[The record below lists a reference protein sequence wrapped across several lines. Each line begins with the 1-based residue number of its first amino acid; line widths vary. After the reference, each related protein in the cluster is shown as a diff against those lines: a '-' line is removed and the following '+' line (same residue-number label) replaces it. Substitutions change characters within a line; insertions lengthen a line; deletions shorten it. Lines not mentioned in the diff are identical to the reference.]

1 MVFETFVKEFT
12 YIQKRYFKNTS
23 TLTKGSQ
30 NAIVK
35 IGGEA
40 KLSKPEGPMSS
51 KTVRVLDLELS
62 SFSYFNNKINW

>member
-35 IGGEA
+35 IGG
-40 KLSKPEGPMSS
+40 
-51 KTVRVLDLELS
+51 
-62 SFSYFNNKINW
+62 